1 MKLGVLVYLE
11 HENKVLMIHRQK
23 EDEHKG
29 YWLAPG
35 GKIEKNEAPH
45 ETAVREYQEETGLTP
60 EGLQIK
66 AVLSFPD
73 LGDSPFGDEWQVFLF
88 HADRF
93 KGELTDHCPEGQLQ
107 WVARDKLQELPM
119 WEGDLLFPQ
128 GFSDL
133 VFLAAKCCIGEIV
146 WNKAFFG
153 NDSKLQD
160 SYLKRI

>member
-93 KGELTDHCPEGQLQ
+93 KGNSRIIVLKANCNGLREINSRNSRCGKETC
-107 WVARDKLQELPM
+107 
-119 WEGDLLFPQ
+119 FSPQ
-128 GFSDL
+128 GFSDQ
-133 VFLAAKCCIGEIV
+133 VFLAAKCCIGGIV

-160 SYLKRI
+160 SYLK